1 MFIIVT
7 ILPHDAKA
15 MLYCL

>member
-1 MFIIVT
+1 MFIIVS